1 MRHPEPHGLSLPPPG
16 GLPAKGS
23 FLKNGGSTS
32 VLDDLTEKEKVEY
45 DEYMLNRATDT
56 VLISLFAALTVVGAF
71 IKIPIP
77 HVPFTLQTLMV
88 MFAGLIL
95 GSRRGALSQ
104 VLYLVLGLM
113 GLPIFAQG
121 GGPAYILQ
129 PSFGFLLGFAPGA
142 FVIGKILEG
151 EKNPSSTRILIA
163 LLLGQG
169 VIYLFGL
176 PYLYLNLNLILHKPI
191 SISSVFVAGFL
202 VFLPGDILKT
212 LIASLVAAPI
222 RKRFLSRILS

>member
-1 MRHPEPHGLSLPPPG
+1 M
-16 GLPAKGS
+16 
-23 FLKNGGSTS
+23 LK
-32 VLDDLTEKEKVEY
+32 
-45 DEYMLNRATDT
+45 RATDT
-56 VLISLFAALTVVGAF
+56 VLVSLFAALTAVGAF

-104 VLYLVLGLM
+104 ILYLVLGLM

-151 EKNPSSTRILIA
+151 DKSPSSARIFVS

-176 PYLYLNLNLILHKPI
+176 PYLYLNLNLILHKTI
-191 SISSVFVAGFL
+191 SISSVFMAGFL
-202 VFLPGDILKT
+202 VFLPGDLLKT
-212 LIASLVAAPI
+212 LIAALVAAPM
-222 RKRFLSRILS
+222 RKRFLSRISA